1 MIIRVRCFAAFWV
14 FLLLISAVDGSAEEA
29 VPAGS
34 RSGEVVPIELSL
46 RDCVEMALEGNPD
59 VAVERIRPAIA
70 SEAVRGESGAF
81 DPVLSLSFAGGK
93 AKSRISSPAVH
104 ESGIF
109 DSIRTNTIDTST
121 GLTGTTPIGLT
132 YGLSYSNTMTKD
144 NTYGAFQSE
153 YSSLLGLTLTQPL
166 LKDAGPGAALAS
178 LRIAKKDREIS
189 GLEWERYLMA
199 VVVTVA
205 DAYWDLVFAARNL
218 DLQTEFLDFAETLL
232 AENEKRLE
240 AGTVAAVEVIQSRA
254 GVAARR
260 ESVFTALKTLRT
272 SDVALKRLVAAD
284 LNTWLGRQVV
294 PTDSPVTE
302 STFAPLRAC
311 VEEGLARR
319 PEILSAKAQLEQSEI
334 SLKYAGNQLLPRVD
348 LEGGYYFDGLDSNAG
363 NSFDVLV
370 SGRYP
375 QWWAGLTFE
384 MPLGRRAERSARA
397 VTELETRQAEL
408 DLRAVERD
416 VVAEIEVAQ
425 REAEID
431 LERISA
437 TREASRLALE
447 ALEAEERKLR
457 IGRSTSRDVL
467 LLQEDLARA
476 RLHELDAVVDYNR
489 SLIELDRA
497 RGAVFERFNIELE
510 TGEKYLLD

>member
-1 MIIRVRCFAAFWV
+1 MMIIQVRCFAVSLV
-14 FLLLISAVDGSAEEA
+14 FLLFISPAAAE
-29 VPAGS
+29 
-34 RSGEVVPIELSL
+34 EVVPEGILSGEGDPVELSL
-46 RDCVEMALEGNPD
+46 RDCVERALEGNPD

-70 SEAVRGESGAF
+70 AEVVRGESGTF
-81 DPVLSLSFAGGK
+81 DPVLSLSLTGGK
-93 AKSRISSPAVH
+93 AKSRISSPSVH

-121 GLTGTTPIGLT
+121 GLTGTTPIGLE
-132 YGLSYSNTMTKD
+132 YGLSYSNRMIKD

-189 GLEWERYLMA
+189 ALEWERYLMA
-199 VVVTVA
+199 VVVSVA

-218 DLQTEFLDFAETLL
+218 DLQTEFLDFAKTLL
-232 AENEKRLE
+232 AENKKRLE

-272 SDVALKRLVAAD
+272 SEVALKRLVAED
-284 LNTWLGRQVV
+284 LNTWLGRPVV

-302 STFAPLRAC
+302 KAFAPLRVC

-319 PEILSAKAQLEQSEI
+319 PEILSAQAQLEQSEI

-363 NSFDVLV
+363 NSLDVLV

-384 MPLGRRAERSARA
+384 MPLGRRADRSARA
-397 VTELETRQAEL
+397 VAELEARQAEL
-408 DLRAVERD
+408 DLTAAERD

-425 REAEID
+425 REAQID
-431 LERISA
+431 LERIRA

-447 ALEAEERKLR
+447 ALDAEERKLR
-457 IGRSTSRDVL
+457 IGRSSSRDVL

-497 RGAVFERFNIELE
+497 RGAIFERFGLE
-510 TGEKYLLD
+510 VRSDES

>member
-1 MIIRVRCFAAFWV
+1 MMTRVGYFPALLT
-14 FLLLISAVDGSAEEA
+14 FLLLVSPSVAEEA
-29 VPAGS
+29 APAGVPP
-34 RSGEVVPIELSL
+34 GEGEPVVLSL
-46 RDCVEMALEGNPD
+46 RECVELALEGNPD

-70 SEAVRGESGAF
+70 AEAVRGESGAF
-81 DPVLSLSFAGGK
+81 DPVLSLSLAGGK
-93 AKSRISSPAVH
+93 AKSRLTAQSVL
-104 ESGIF
+104 ESGIP
-109 DSIRTNTIDTST
+109 DSVRIESIDTST
-121 GLTGTTPIGLT
+121 GLTGMTPIGLE
-132 YGLSYSNTMTKD
+132 YGLSYSNTMIKD
-144 NTYGAFQSE
+144 TYGAFQSE

-189 GLEWERYLMA
+189 DLEWERYLMA
-199 VVVTVA
+199 VIVIVA

-218 DLQTEFLDFAETLL
+218 DLQTEFLDFAEALL

-272 SDVALKRLVAAD
+272 SEVALKRLVAAD
-284 LNTWLGRQVV
+284 LNTWLGRPVV
-294 PTDSPVTE
+294 STDSPVTKRA
-302 STFAPLRAC
+302 FDPLHAC

-319 PEILSAKAQLEQSEI
+319 PEILSAQAQLEQSEI

-363 NSFDVLV
+363 NGFDVLV

-384 MPLGRRAERSARA
+384 MPLGRRADRSARSVA
-397 VTELETRQAEL
+397 ELETRQAEF
-408 DLRAVERD
+408 DLRAAERD

-431 LERISA
+431 LERIGA
-437 TREASRLALE
+437 TEEASRLALE

-497 RGAVFERFNIELE
+497 RGAIFDRFFLAPRAREREKIE
-510 TGEKYLLD
+510 